1 MRPATGESEA
11 GGFQNEGVT
20 GLHRQFMSS
29 LRYLVRPS
37 LKIQSK
43 NNVEDIPKNKRKTTT
58 TKKIEAYTC
67 NPSTQRLVKE
77 DWH

>member
-1 MRPATGESEA
+1 VRPATGESEA

-43 NNVEDIPKNKRKTTT
+43 NNVEDIAHGVNGPGL
-58 TKKIEAYTC
+58 IEREGRGREYWGGEL
-67 NPSTQRLVKE
+67 S
-77 DWH
+77 DF